1 MKWYEIE
8 AQKIHSNVPSDK
20 EINISA
26 GFGPTGLPHI
36 GTLCEIIRTNF
47 LKKSLEKLGRIVH
60 FHLISDDLDP
70 FRKIPLNLPNQG
82 LLKEF
87 LGKSINQVPDP
98 FQMKSSFSEMVESK
112 LSEHIK
118 RYNIECNL
126 IKNSRSYQSGEYNNE
141 ILNFLN
147 SYEVVNNICKE
158 SVGPLRRRTYS
169 IFMPI
174 SPTSGRVIEHIHLID
189 IDPIKGEMTYRIPA
203 NEIINKP
210 GSEYGIELKDFYSTE
225 ILNEPITTSVL
236 DGHCKLQWKADWA
249 MRLLA
254 RDIRFEMHGEDL
266 TSSAN
271 IAIKIATSLE
281 RETPKLYKYGLFLDD
296 NCKKIS
302 KSKGNGFSLEK
313 SVDLLTDKA
322 LINYLEKNPKRNSK
336 FHINLSPRL
345 NDLALAKND
354 LSISY
359 TKAHRILTASQPH
372 TLQSGIEFLRRYS
385 LSMSNDAIQYSYN
398 YFLEKKTHSKSPELT
413 FSEAEKKFIRLLSFC
428 LEEVSTEKI
437 QDVNLYLLVH
447 DCYKNTF
454 NKDSKTHPWQIIYK
468 SLFNKNYGPRISTWL
483 EITGTKEFI
492 RRLKDSVEMSETTYI
507 KEMEI
512 YEASSNEKTN
522 MVRKSVHTIEDIEP
536 SYSEAISFDS
546 VKDQCLKLAQA
557 LKCKRHEIMNSVS
570 SYQCKNVTDDEIS
583 RSLDLLL
590 NIQENQDYF
599 KFKIHGVTSFLPL
612 NQPLYATVCFGFIPS
627 LMSKDTCIRPPT
639 AMHSHYQK
647 LLKAIDFRDYSNS
660 LSVSFED
667 KESFVSKRI
676 QVTDA
681 VIFTGTP
688 ENALKV
694 RKHFRKK
701 TLFILNGAGHNPLVI
716 SNDADIDQAIESAK
730 RVVLYNQGQDCAG
743 PNSILVHNDIYNDFR
758 LRLIDELKKI
768 EHKVGTYEDP
778 NTIVGPNSDI
788 DHSIKLASI
797 FKQYRE
803 YCTYGGEINIINGLI
818 KPTIFE
824 KPLALGGNYKEFF
837 APIFFL
843 QAYGSDD
850 ELDSYFSQPQYST
863 NAMYIS
869 LFGTSHYIKNKLNKN
884 IHLSESILINT
895 DLHLVE
901 RGTTPYGG
909 QGVAASCIYFNG
921 QVIKG
926 NTLPQRDIY
935 NHLVLNP

>member
-47 LKKSLEKLGRIVH
+47 LKKSLEKLGRKVH

-98 FQMKSSFSEMVESK
+98 FQMKNSFSEMVEDK
-112 LSEHIK
+112 LVEHIN
-118 RYNIECNL
+118 RYNIDCNL
-126 IKNSRSYQSGEYNNE
+126 VQNSISYQSGEYNAE
-141 ILNFLN
+141 ILNFLHN
-147 SYEVVNNICKE
+147 YEVVNNICKE
-158 SVGPLRRRTYS
+158 SVGPLRNRTYS

-174 SPTSGRVIEHIHLID
+174 SPTSGRVIEHINLID
-189 IDPIKGEMTYRIPA
+189 IDSDTGEITYIIPA
-203 NEIINKP
+203 DEIINKP

-236 DGHCKLQWKADWA
+236 DGNCKLQWKADWA

-281 RETPKLYKYGLFLDD
+281 REAPRLYKYGLFLDD
-296 NCKKIS
+296 NYKKIS

-313 SVDLLTDKA
+313 SMDLLTDKA
-322 LINYLEKNPKRNSK
+322 LINYLEKKPKRNSK
-336 FHINLSPRL
+336 FHVNLSPRL
-345 NDLALAKND
+345 NDLALTKNE
-354 LSISY
+354 LSVSY
-359 TKAHRILTASQPH
+359 TKAQRILSASQPH
-372 TLQSGIEFLRRYS
+372 NLQSAIEFLRRYS
-385 LSMSNDAIQYSYN
+385 FSMSNEAIKYSYN
-398 YFLEKKTHSKSPELT
+398 YFLETKSTSKSPKLKL
-413 FSEAEKKFIRLLSFC
+413 SEKEKKFVGLLSFC
-428 LEEVSTEKI
+428 LEEISAEKT
-437 QDVNLYLLVH
+437 QDINLYLTVH

-454 NKDSKTHPWQIIYK
+454 DKHSKEHPWEIIYK
-468 SLFNKNYGPRISTWL
+468 SLFNNNYGPRLSTWL
-483 EITGTKEFI
+483 EISGYNEFI
-492 RRLKDSVEMSETTYI
+492 RRLKDSVEMSETTFI
-507 KEMEI
+507 KELDLDK
-512 YEASSNEKTN
+512 ASSDEETKIASKLTYTTEYIRPN
-522 MVRKSVHTIEDIEP
+522 
-536 SYSEAISFDS
+536 YLEAISFDL
-546 VKDQCLKLAQA
+546 VKEKCLKLALA
-557 LKCKRHEIMNSVS
+557 LKNKRDEIIQSVS
-570 SYQCKNVTDDEIS
+570 SYQCRNVTDDEIS

-590 NIQENQDYF
+590 NIQENQEYF
-599 KFKIHGVTSFLPL
+599 KLKVQGVTSFLPL
-612 NQPLYATVCFGFIPS
+612 NQPIYATVCFGFIPS

-647 LLKAIDFRDYSNS
+647 LIKAIDFTYFSNS
-660 LSVSFED
+660 LSISFED
-667 KESFVSKRI
+667 KESFISKRI

-716 SNDADIDQAIESAK
+716 SKDANIDQAVESAM

-743 PNSILVHNDIYNDFR
+743 PNSILIHQDSYSIFR
-758 LRLIDELKKI
+758 QKLVNELEKI
-768 EHKVGTYEDP
+768 KNKVGLYDDP
-778 NTIVGPNSDI
+778 DNIVGPNSDV
-788 DHSIKLASI
+788 DHSIKLATI

-818 KPTIFE
+818 RPTIFE
-824 KPLALGGNYKEFF
+824 KPLSLGGNYKEFF

-843 QAYGSDD
+843 QEYRCD
-850 ELDSYFSQPQYST
+850 EELESYFFQPQYSK

-869 LFGTSHYIKNKLNKN
+869 LFGSSDYINNEINEN
-884 IHLSESILINT
+884 IHLKDSILINT

-909 QGVAASCIYFNG
+909 QGIAASCIYFNG
-921 QVIKG
+921 EVIKG

-935 NHLVLNP
+935 NHLVLNT